1 MKTILAGFGMAVLL
15 FFIYLWI
22 MQLIGRYEEK
32 RYWKWRNR
40 FYKELGGRIGQDAY
54 WFVKNPRVFNT
65 LQKIGQ
71 KLYENQSY
79 DISRIRDEVD
89 KLGEIKI
96 K

>member
-1 MKTILAGFGMAVLL
+1 METILAGFGIAVLL

-22 MQLIGRYEEK
+22 MQLIGNYQKK
-32 RYWKWRNR
+32 RYWKWRNK
-40 FYKELGGRIGQDAY
+40 FYRELGGKIGQDAY
-54 WFVKNPRVFNT
+54 WFVKNPRIFNT

-71 KLYENQSY
+71 GLYDNQTY

-89 KLGEIKI
+89 EQGDTKI